1 MKRFPSIVAFLI
13 LSAFSLAA
21 QPGNRLYLFPEFT
34 LGHFDLYNHSTVD
47 AKMNFDAGGQ
57 KVYYYDGDTLM
68 EMTDLH
74 MVKTLTVGDRVFVVR
89 DGLLCECFDNASGP
103 VLVNWKFKSVNKG
116 SKGAM
121 GITTQ
126 GKVDV
131 ISSMNFGYGSYEP
144 TNKGRREDADIHSV
158 EVWDQKNDNTYFFFV
173 KGVQHRVKTLK
184 DLYKEF
190 PAHAAQVKAFAKE
203 NRLTMTKVQD
213 AFRIIDYLQTLVSQ

>member
-103 VLVNWKFKSVNKG
+103 VL
-116 SKGAM
+116 

-173 KGVQHRVKTLK
+173 KGGQHRVKTLK